1 MTLKHNQQPPHI
13 RTHMKK
19 LKQIKRLNKL
29 HPNRRFDVGL
39 ALQASIKSLALPYIP
54 CLVWGRETRPHPHT
68 GKLQEYVMLKPLKY
82 DEPVIY
88 VLSSMVPQRAISCD
102 IIKRGGIYMV
112 ITIGYPPLPPN

>member
-1 MTLKHNQQPPHI
+1 
-13 RTHMKK
+13 MKK

-29 HPNRRFDVGL
+29 HTTRRFNVGL
-39 ALQASIKSLALPYIP
+39 ALKTSIKQLNRPCIP

-68 GKLQEYVMLKPLKY
+68 GKLQEYAILKTLKY
-82 DEPVIY
+82 PKSVIY

-112 ITIGYPPLPPN
+112 MTIGFHHSPHYQLINPLTSYD